1 MLHSFYS
8 YHTCKFWIKVK
19 LYHETLVV
27 SDKAEF
33 FSLVFII
40 FSPSSV
46 SPDAAVQSGIQSECV
61 TDYIFVSFF
70 GSIADMF
77 LFYTTIS
84 KFDILIY
91 SRVHIS
97 SNTAFFKILKKPS
110 IVQK

>member
-1 MLHSFYS
+1 MKLWLFL
-8 YHTCKFWIKVK
+8 IKQN
-19 LYHETLVV
+19 
-27 SDKAEF
+27 
-33 FSLVFII
+33 FSHKPLLF

-46 SPDAAVQSGIQSECV
+46 SPDAAAQSGIQSECV

-70 GSIADMF
+70 GSIVDMF

-97 SNTAFFKILKKPS
+97 SDTAFFKILKKPS